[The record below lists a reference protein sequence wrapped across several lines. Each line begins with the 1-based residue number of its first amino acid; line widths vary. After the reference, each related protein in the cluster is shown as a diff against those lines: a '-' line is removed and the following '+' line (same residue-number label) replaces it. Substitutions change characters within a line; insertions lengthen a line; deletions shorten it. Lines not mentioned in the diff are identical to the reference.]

1 MDGETI
7 YTCAREQTVIIVTFA
22 APRRIPLSLH
32 FASETIMTAK
42 TILVTGASAGFG
54 AATARRFAQ
63 AGWRVVA
70 CARRAERLQH
80 LAGEFGAN
88 MHTAAFDIRDTDAM
102 QTALDALPEEFRGID
117 MLVNN
122 AGLALGTAKAQHCDL
137 AQWRQMIDTNIT
149 ALATLTHKLL
159 PTLIERRGSI
169 VNVSSVAGSYP
180 YTAGNVYGGTKAFVT
195 QFSLGLRCDLHG
207 SGVRVT
213 SVEPGM
219 AETEFTLVRN
229 GGDQVAS
236 AKLYQG
242 AHPITGHDIAET
254 IWWVANLPA
263 HLNIN
268 RIEVMPV
275 SQSFAGFQIARD

>member
-1 MDGETI
+1 
-7 YTCAREQTVIIVTFA
+7 
-22 APRRIPLSLH
+22 
-32 FASETIMTAK
+32 MTAK

-63 AGWRVVA
+63 AGWRVIA
-70 CARRAERLQH
+70 FARRADRLQE
-80 LAGEFGAN
+80 LTDEFGSN
-88 MHTAAFDIRDTDAM
+88 IHTAAFDIRDEMAM
-102 QTALDALPEEFRGID
+102 QTALDALPENFRAID

-122 AGLALGTAKAQHCDL
+122 AGLALGTAKAPHCDL

-159 PTLIERRGSI
+159 PTLIERRGAI
-169 VNVSSVAGSYP
+169 VNISSVAGSFP
-180 YTAGNVYGGTKAFVT
+180 YTGGNVYGASKAFVT
-195 QFSLGLRCDLHG
+195 QFSQNLRCDLHG
-207 SGVRVT
+207 TGVRVT

-219 AETEFTLVRN
+219 AETEFTLVRT

-236 AKLYQG
+236 DKLYQG
-242 AHPITGHDIAET
+242 AHPITGHDIAQT
-254 IWWVANLPA
+254 IWWLANLPA

-275 SQSFAGFQIARD
+275 TQSFAGFQVARDA